1 MDLVFYPSPWVPA
14 QPRTK
19 FLLKLNQSLCNF
31 QILESWPW
39 PRANPIIAR
48 PAWNTGKALWPL
60 INVRFRATKIRLKP
74 HSHRSLNMFKSCL
87 VKHGLNILSLI
98 KAANYLKLI
107 VNLIQITKHVEFH
120 LNPVWNPV
128 FQFSMSVF
136 HFFKPGLI
144 KHV

>member
-1 MDLVFYPSPWVPA
+1 MVLFWDNEIFQSVSQSVNDQLISYSSVVREWNFSVIQSVSQWS
-14 QPRTK
+14 T
-19 FLLKLNQSLCNF
+19 NQTL
-31 QILESWPW
+31 
-39 PRANPIIAR
+39 
-48 PAWNTGKALWPL
+48 
-60 INVRFRATKIRLKP
+60 ATWSVSQSVYEKLKP